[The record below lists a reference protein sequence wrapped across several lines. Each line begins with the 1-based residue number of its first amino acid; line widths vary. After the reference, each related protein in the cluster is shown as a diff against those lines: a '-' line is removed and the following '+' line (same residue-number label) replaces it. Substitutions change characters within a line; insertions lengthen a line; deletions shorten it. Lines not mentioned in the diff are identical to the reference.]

1 MRTLDPETAKSASVG
16 FRFTRAPR
24 RASQRSAAGPPMR
37 SVVRPSA
44 GRSSSSAIRQRGR
57 RKRVG
62 PSLSRTGAARAR
74 RACAAAGASAEA
86 VSRGAST
93 RTGNGIAAPRSKPA
107 SVRTTVEAASARL
120 RTRPSRPAT
129 ITGRSPRRR
138 SSASR
143 CGWSTSRAI
152 LASSSSRAP
161 SNTRVGGAT
170 SAPKKRTSS
179 RLKPRSGPKPSP
191 WRRASETAAAQSTLT
206 PSESGVTRQLFP
218 PAVKV
223 TGTRRSASVFRSSRV
238 CAWAGS
244 RPPTSIPATLTPS
257 AIFVGEPAKASP
269 RTIPTAPSRPITS
282 TARRAC
288 SEAAALP
295 RLRGAALA
303 GALGAAFL
311 LRLVLV
317 WSRATPNYFPD
328 EYLYAALGRSLAGLG
343 VPSVRGHAAHFPAL
357 LQPLL
362 TAAAWR
368 AGSLETGYRLVQAL
382 GAAAFTLAAVPAY
395 LLARRVGLARGIA
408 VAIAGLALLV
418 PDGLYAG
425 FVLAEPFAYP
435 LVLGAVAA
443 GVAALARPSRRNQLL
458 FLLLAGLAAFART
471 QFGVLA
477 ACFVAGVVIVGLRD
491 RSLRRTLREQ
501 RLPLACIGLAAA
513 AAVTLAAVRGLGYYA
528 SAGHVHAHPA
538 ALSKAIGVNLTVLMY
553 AAGWVLVPGAVL
565 GLALALAR
573 PRTRVELALGA
584 LTLVTS
590 TALLLEAALWGDTG
604 MVQERYVFYVLPL
617 AAICFGL
624 YASRGWPVRRG
635 HAVLALGLVLLA
647 ARLPLSGYSRP
658 GADDH
663 SPLLLA
669 VQRLGMIVGG
679 DATAATVIAAVAT
692 VLAFAAAAAAWRP
705 RLGTPVL
712 LALAFLVSAG
722 ALAGASDFD
731 RLNSAAAHRRYLP
744 ADRSWVDHAGVGSAT
759 LVTAYG
765 GRPADAEEQLFWNRS
780 LQRVAVLT
788 GFGLPDL

>member
-1 MRTLDPETAKSASVG
+1 M
-16 FRFTRAPR
+16 
-24 RASQRSAAGPPMR
+24 
-37 SVVRPSA
+37 
-44 GRSSSSAIRQRGR
+44 
-57 RKRVG
+57 
-62 PSLSRTGAARAR
+62 
-74 RACAAAGASAEA
+74 
-86 VSRGAST
+86 ST
-93 RTGNGIAAPRSKPA
+93 D
-107 SVRTTVEAASARL
+107 AASL
-120 RTRPSRPAT
+120 RPA
-129 ITGRSPRRR
+129 
-138 SSASR
+138 
-143 CGWSTSRAI
+143 
-152 LASSSSRAP
+152 
-161 SNTRVGGAT
+161 
-170 SAPKKRTSS
+170 
-179 RLKPRSGPKPSP
+179 LKD
-191 WRRASETAAAQSTLT
+191 
-206 PSESGVTRQLFP
+206 
-218 PAVKV
+218 
-223 TGTRRSASVFRSSRV
+223 
-238 CAWAGS
+238 
-244 RPPTSIPATLTPS
+244 
-257 AIFVGEPAKASP
+257 
-269 RTIPTAPSRPITS
+269 
-282 TARRAC
+282 
-288 SEAAALP
+288 AALP

-477 ACFVAGVVIVGLRD
+477 ACFVAGVVIVGLRE

-624 YASRGWPVRRG
+624 YASRGWPLRRG

-780 LQRVAVLT
+780 LQRVAVLPGGGPPDRLAAAHLSIGKDGRLLDGT
-788 GFGLPDL
+788 RPLRGPLVVDGYSGTIELRGARPVAAAPHFRLWVPAGTPRLAMYVPGRTFDGYIGDSGAIVLWPTTRGLAGWLDLDVAALPGTTLDLRLGDRVVHGGHVRLRVCSAGRWSIPFASGAQQVVGRRLVAGHMSKPVFRADPSACRS